1 MKIIKVAALGAITAV
16 AITTAA
22 FAQPANTRPQ
32 MPQMTPEQHQQ
43 MMANGGMM
51 GRGNMMMSGTDMAQ
65 MMEGCHKMM
74 TMMGN
79 KSAEAQKPAPPKR
92 ALGN

>member
-1 MKIIKVAALGAITAV
+1 MKTIKVAALGAVTAV

-22 FAQPANTRPQ
+22 FAQPAGNRQQ

-43 MMANGGMM
+43 MMSNGGMM
-51 GRGNMMMSGTDMAQ
+51 GRGNMMMSGTDMTQ
-65 MMEGCHKMM
+65 MMDHCQKMM

-79 KSAEAQKPAPPKR
+79 KPAEAGKAAPTNR
-92 ALGN
+92 